1 PVPDSAA
8 GSLRAHGRRLP
19 SPHRTVCEW
28 TRTAPERFPARTA
41 GEGGAGGEQRGAAGA
56 FDAPAG
62 GPAERAPS
70 DLGKYETPGP
80 MDPAFRHVGVAGFE
94 PTTSSRTGGVRWPVG
109 RPRKPPLTSSFVP
122 VGSHRF
128 RGSP

>member
-28 TRTAPERFPARTA
+28 TRTAPERFPAWTA

-94 PTTSSRTGGVRWPVG
+94 PTTSSSRTKRAAKLRYTPWQ
-109 RPRKPPLTSSFVP
+109 RSSV
-122 VGSHRF
+122 
-128 RGSP
+128 